1 MNKYI
6 LSFILLWGLS
16 SNIHAQNV
24 SLGPLHS
31 ADSPRE
37 DWLLPGDTILQS
49 GQKMIYQGKPIQ
61 NIKYTVSSPSYTE
74 ELQTSADEN
83 GVVPTLG
90 KKEIDKKAW
99 NESYCNNPVND
110 LTYSLAPIYSYGLH
124 KGLNVSLG
132 ASVFTTFGKNT
143 PHKGG
148 FSQNIN
154 ATYLTPLTK
163 DGKLWIAGGGY
174 FNNTFW
180 GSDSYRDVGLYA
192 IMGYKF
198 NEHWEAYVYGQLSV
212 SNNYDNYYNRYA
224 GYGPYGYGR
233 WGGYGSGCYPGMWG
247 LGGTMP
253 IGYGMGMP
261 GANVLGAG
269 VKYNVNKNFS
279 IGVNIEGV
287 WYNNKGVDYFDRYNY
302 PNPNE
307 RRK

>member
-1 MNKYI
+1 MKKKLINT
-6 LSFILLWGLS
+6 LLLLACCLVS
-16 SNIHAQNV
+16 QAQT
-24 SLGPLHS
+24 LTFGPLHS

-37 DWLLPGDTILQS
+37 DWLLPGDTIMQS
-49 GQKMIYQGKPIQ
+49 GQKVVYQGKPMKNVKYSVMPSSLSQLHGTAETDEKYSLQ
-61 NIKYTVSSPSYTE
+61 N
-74 ELQTSADEN
+74 
-83 GVVPTLG
+83 
-90 KKEIDKKAW
+90 DKKALD
-99 NESYCNNPVND
+99 ESYYNNPIND
-110 LTYSLAPIYSYGLH
+110 LTYGLAPTYGYGLH

-132 ASVFTTFGKNT
+132 ASAFATFGKNV

-154 ATYLTPLTK
+154 ATYLAPLTK

-198 NEHWEAYVYGQLSV
+198 NEHWEAYMYGQLSL
-212 SNNYDNYYNRYA
+212 SNNYNNFYNRYA

-233 WGGYGSGCYPGMWG
+233 YGMGYYPGMWG
-247 LGGTMP
+247 MGGTMP
-253 IGYGMGMP
+253 FGYGMGMP

-279 IGVNIEGV
+279 IGINIEGV
-287 WYNNKGVDYFDRYNY
+287 WYNNKGADYFDRYNY

-307 RRK
+307 RK

>member
-1 MNKYI
+1 MNMKKYFLTF
-6 LSFILLWGLS
+6 LSLCFSVIG
-16 SNIHAQNV
+16 IQAQSVNF
-24 SLGPLHS
+24 GPLHS

-37 DWLLPGDTILQS
+37 DWLLPGDTVLQA
-49 GQKMIYQGKPIQ
+49 GQKMIYQGKPMK
-61 NIKYTVSSPSYTE
+61 NVKYAE
-74 ELQTSADEN
+74 ENKKALDEN
-83 GVVPTLG
+83 
-90 KKEIDKKAW
+90 
-99 NESYCNNPVND
+99 YHNNPIND
-110 LTYSLAPIYSYGLH
+110 LTYSLAPTYGNGLH

-132 ASVFTTFGKNT
+132 ASAFATFGKNV

-154 ATYLTPLTK
+154 ATYLAPLTK

-198 NEHWEAYVYGQLSV
+198 NEHWEAYVYGQLSI
-212 SNNYDNYYNRYA
+212 SNNYDNFYSRYA

-233 WGGYGSGCYPGMWG
+233 YGVGYYPGMWG
-247 LGGTMP
+247 LGGTTPM
-253 IGYGMGMP
+253 GYGMGMP

-279 IGVNIEGV
+279 IGINVEGV
-287 WYNNKGVDYFDRYNY
+287 WYNNKGLDYFDRYNY
-302 PNPNE
+302 PNPNANG
-307 RRK
+307 RGK